1 MEDELTAKM
10 HSEFTV
16 SKRIEIKHKA
26 MCVWMIAGI
35 NADSKTLSRWCKTYG
50 ITEKNAMKWK
60 DYCKQLIM
68 ENDIRKQQESN

>member
-35 NADSKTLSRWCKTYG
+35 NADSRTLSRLCKTYG
-50 ITEKNAMKWK
+50 ITEKNAMEWK
-60 DYCKQLIM
+60 DYCEQLNIKNAM
-68 ENDIRKQQESN
+68 GKQQESN